1 MAHIAIIMTGLTG
14 NLHASL
20 EVASRLKNEGHNIT
34 YLSVRDV
41 KSKVE
46 SYGFKYVQLP
56 EIKHGISIKDI
67 GFNEKSWIKK
77 LMYHTNNKKKI
88 YDESE
93 KILKL
98 EEHYSVIS
106 SVNPD
111 IAIVD
116 RELHD
121 IIFTIFSL
129 KIPFIIST
137 TWFSNKMGNG
147 LKNPPIRTDIIPGV
161 GTKGSPPFIF
171 LSWTLIKLKV
181 KARIFVN
188 KIFFKDYRRQALLR
202 YAKKIGFPVKE
213 IVASNLPN
221 LFTYPN
227 INTLSMTMSEMDF
240 KHKPYK
246 KFKYYGPMVFE
257 SRDEVYSENIK
268 KRLEVIFQRKLK
280 EHKKLIFCSVST
292 LVPGDIT
299 FLNKLI
305 EAIRMKKEWLL
316 IITLGDK
323 IDKTTFKNLPEHVF
337 LFNWVPQLEVLKNAD
352 ININHAGINSINE
365 CIHFKVPMLIYSG
378 KNFDQNGC
386 AARVHYHGMG
396 IMGDKDKDSPEQ
408 IRQKISRIFNESE
421 FQDKMN
427 DFHKL
432 YQKYREKK
440 ISDILP
446 TSLNKKSKL

>member
-14 NLHASL
+14 NLHTSL
-20 EVASRLKNEGHNIT
+20 EMASRLKLEGHQIT
-34 YLSVRDV
+34 YLAIRNV
-41 KSKVE
+41 KSKIE
-46 SYGFKYVQLP
+46 LFGFKYVQLP
-56 EIKHGISIKDI
+56 EMKYDISIEDL
-67 GFNEKSWIKK
+67 GFTNRSWIKK
-77 LMYHTNNKKKI
+77 LLYHIFNQKKI
-88 YDESE
+88 YNESK

-98 EEHYSVIS
+98 QEHYNVIA

-116 RELHD
+116 RELHE
-121 IIFTIFSL
+121 IIFTLFSI
-129 KIPFIIST
+129 KIPFVIST

-161 GTKGSPPFIF
+161 GTKGSSPFIF

-181 KARIFVN
+181 KARIIAN
-188 KIFFKDYRRQALLR
+188 KIFFKDYRRQGLLR
-202 YAKKIGFPVKE
+202 YAKKNGFPIKE

-221 LFTYPN
+221 LFIYPK
-227 INTLSMTMSEMDF
+227 ISTISMTMSEMDF

-246 KFKYYGPMVFE
+246 NFKYYGPMVYE
-257 SRDEVYSENIK
+257 SRDKTYSKHIK
-268 KRLEVIFQRKLK
+268 KRLDIIFDRKLK
-280 EHKKLIFCSVST
+280 EHKKIIFCSVST
-292 LVPGDIT
+292 LVPGDVT

-305 EAIRMKKEWLL
+305 EATRPEKEWLL

-323 IDKTTFKNLPEHVF
+323 IDKTIFENLPENVF
-337 LFNWVPQLEVLKNAD
+337 LFNWVPQLEVLKNSD

-386 AARVHYHGMG
+386 AARVHYHGLG
-396 IMGDKDKDSPEQ
+396 IMGDKDYDSQEQ
-408 IRQKISRIFNESE
+408 IKHKIDKVLNDEKFKNNMIRFN
-421 FQDKMN
+421 
-427 DFHKL
+427 KL
-432 YQKYREKK
+432 YKNYKSKR

-446 TSLNKKSKL
+446 AATYLNSK